1 MWRATLHQAR
11 RIVVLLLGVTLILFG
26 AVLLVT
32 PGPGWLVI
40 LAGLAVLAFEFV
52 WAQRLLKRIKRKGQ
66 ELRRTMFNS
75 PPS

>member
-26 AVLLVT
+26 AVLLVM

-40 LAGLAVLAFEFV
+40 LAGLAVLALEFV

-75 PPS
+75 RPS